1 MDLPFPFGGA
11 EHPGEGRE
19 QMWENWEV
27 STIRVLD
34 VRFPNNSFKK
44 KKLIQFLR
52 KAQNNPSS

>member
-34 VRFPNNSFKK
+34 VRFPNNSLKK
-44 KKLIQFLR
+44 K
-52 KAQNNPSS
+52 N